1 MEQWNSAT
9 LPQGTYR
16 RQEVEPKVRA
26 RKLWSKMTRDVMTV
40 SEALERAGTGAVMM
54 GVLDC
59 SRVVG
64 FRVLNRDGQTVA
76 MFNCSGIELA
86 PPLVSDE
93 GTSNSRLGG
102 SVREDGDKANARP
115 ASDTP
120 ILPILS
126 KSSSS

>member
-1 MEQWNSAT
+1 
-9 LPQGTYR
+9 
-16 RQEVEPKVRA
+16 VR
-26 RKLWSKMTRDVMTV
+26 
-40 SEALERAGTGAVMM
+40 EALERAGNGAVIM

-59 SRVVG
+59 SRVIG
-64 FRVLNRDGQTVA
+64 FRVLSRDGQTVA
-76 MFNCSGIELA
+76 MFNCAGIELA

-93 GTSNSRLGG
+93 GTSNSRLG
-102 SVREDGDKANARP
+102 SVREDGDKANARL